1 MTYVVSD
8 VSVHSDNFNSDH
20 LLVSFAINGKFK
32 HQKKVNREV
41 LIVTRKQTLMVSG
54 VHYTMSPGTL

>member
-54 VHYTMSPGTL
+54 VH

>member
-8 VSVHSDNFNSDH
+8 VSVHPDNFNSDH
-20 LLVSFAINGKFK
+20 LLVSFPINAKFK

-54 VHYTMSPGTL
+54 VH